1 MAAFSYIKRTA
12 FEASLPLPLQH
23 FKLLLRIAV
32 LINCFNLKQRLSLN
46 INLELPAGSDEM
58 YIMSVRNRPMP
69 VVFVGLDKIQQKQG
83 RLEHLQQVALID
95 AGIDSAG
102 QPGTISAI
110 AKSILCDCMCFASK
124 VG

>member
-1 MAAFSYIKRTA
+1 
-12 FEASLPLPLQH
+12 
-23 FKLLLRIAV
+23 
-32 LINCFNLKQRLSLN
+32 
-46 INLELPAGSDEM
+46 M

-83 RLEHLQQVALID
+83 RLEHLHQVALID

-124 VG
+124 VGLQPH